1 MMKGYFNYIFCFIIF
16 FILHYIEG
24 LPPIFDLPIAQL
36 WKLPLLLYLL
46 LLSLQSAR
54 KKYELE
60 KSSYWLALQSTLNV
74 ETIINP
80 MYSVVHGM
88 KLLPLALFFRF
99 WLSKFS
105 NRITRLEFFLYSLVQ
120 FVLLASLVVLLGI
133 VSPIK
138 DFESAMS
145 FGEKDAVYYS
155 AVFGAPHAASSYF
168 VASILVLI
176 HGFKEN
182 KFKTLSHKI
191 FNASLILVGLV
202 SIFQAYVR
210 TGWLMLLVGM
220 VVLLWP
226 KKITVRHITRF
237 TFLSILLGGAL
248 VYFYNTNDQFQAR
261 LAGRNIYH
269 NASATGIDL
278 QGSGRTIFWINGI
291 KGWSEGNTYELL
303 LGRGYTQVVQRNF
316 EVAKIQVFSHNQFVD
331 ALSQHGLIG
340 LVLLC
345 VFYLSIYRL
354 INKYKGSP
362 YSRLSLSLLY
372 SAILFSF
379 FQNEMYF
386 NYAVIF
392 SLVLVLLVKSPL
404 KLSD

>member
-1 MMKGYFNYIFCFIIF
+1 M
-16 FILHYIEG
+16 
-24 LPPIFDLPIAQL
+24 
-36 WKLPLLLYLL
+36 
-46 LLSLQSAR
+46 
-54 KKYELE
+54 
-60 KSSYWLALQSTLNV
+60 
-74 ETIINP
+74 
-80 MYSVVHGM
+80 
-88 KLLPLALFFRF
+88 
-99 WLSKFS
+99 
-105 NRITRLEFFLYSLVQ
+105 
-120 FVLLASLVVLLGI
+120 
-133 VSPIK
+133 
-138 DFESAMS
+138 
-145 FGEKDAVYYS
+145 
-155 AVFGAPHAASSYF
+155 
-168 VASILVLI
+168 
-176 HGFKEN
+176 
-182 KFKTLSHKI
+182 
-191 FNASLILVGLV
+191 
-202 SIFQAYVR
+202 
-210 TGWLMLLVGM
+210 
-220 VVLLWP
+220 
-226 KKITVRHITRF
+226 
-237 TFLSILLGGAL
+237 LGGAL